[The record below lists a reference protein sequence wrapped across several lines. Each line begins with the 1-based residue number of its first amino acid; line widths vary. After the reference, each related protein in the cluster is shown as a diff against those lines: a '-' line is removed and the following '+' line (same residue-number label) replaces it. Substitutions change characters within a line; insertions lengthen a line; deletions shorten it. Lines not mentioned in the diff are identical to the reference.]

1 MKKRRRLKKSF
12 AIIFCALILGSTI
25 FASATFCFDAVNAN
39 EEIRIEK
46 YDVLSYNSKAS
57 DDVVYLSDIPY
68 MKAQIGW
75 KTIGL
80 DKTNDNANL
89 VMRIDNSSVVV
100 KKEFGHMLLLQ
111 WSMTSVLIKIMPI
124 LLRTMV

>member
-68 MKAQIGW
+68 MKRRGICGNQQVCDLRVRVYFCTVVW
-75 KTIGL
+75 Q
-80 DKTNDNANL
+80 L
-89 VMRIDNSSVVV
+89 VKEVVA
-100 KKEFGHMLLLQ
+100 
-111 WSMTSVLIKIMPI
+111 
-124 LLRTMV
+124 